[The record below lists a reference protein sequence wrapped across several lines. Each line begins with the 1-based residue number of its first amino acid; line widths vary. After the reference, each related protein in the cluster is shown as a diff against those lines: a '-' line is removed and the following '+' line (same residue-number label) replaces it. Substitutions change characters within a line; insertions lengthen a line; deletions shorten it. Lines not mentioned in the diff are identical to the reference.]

1 MPMMNELLEKV
12 KAFPEEG
19 TEEELMAMFG
29 ETGYDLVPVEPSA
42 EEDMGEEGM
51 GEEEELAGDE
61 GPTQGDETIDMMEEM
76 MPGGD
81 AKGPVAGIRLETM
94 RVANK
99 TMEDDRK
106 KGGKDKKDKSVDEEY

>member
-1 MPMMNELLEKV
+1 
-12 KAFPEEG
+12 
-19 TEEELMAMFG
+19 
-29 ETGYDLVPVEPSA
+29 
-42 EEDMGEEGM
+42 
-51 GEEEELAGDE
+51 
-61 GPTQGDETIDMMEEM
+61 M

>member
-1 MPMMNELLEKV
+1 MPMMNDLMEKLEW
-12 KAFPEEG
+12 EG
-19 TEEELMAMFG
+19 TEEELLSVFS
-29 ETGYDLVPVEPSA
+29 ETGYDLVPVEPTP
-42 EEDMGEEGM
+42 EEPMEEGM
-51 GEEEELAGDE
+51 GDEEEMPGDE
-61 GPTQGDETIDMMEEM
+61 GPTEGEQTLDLMEEM
-76 MPGGD
+76 MPEGD

>member
-1 MPMMNELLEKV
+1 MMNDLMEKLEW
-12 KAFPEEG
+12 EG
-19 TEEELMAMFG
+19 TEEELLSVFS
-29 ETGYDLVPVEPSA
+29 ETGYDLVPVEPTP
-42 EEDMGEEGM
+42 EEPMEEGM
-51 GEEEELAGDE
+51 GDEEEMPGDE
-61 GPTQGDETIDMMEEM
+61 GPTEGEQTLDLMEEM
-76 MPGGD
+76 MPEGD